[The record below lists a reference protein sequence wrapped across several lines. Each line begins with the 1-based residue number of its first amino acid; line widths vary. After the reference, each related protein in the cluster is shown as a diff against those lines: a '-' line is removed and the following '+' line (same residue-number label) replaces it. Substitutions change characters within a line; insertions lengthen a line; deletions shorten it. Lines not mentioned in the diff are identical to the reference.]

1 MRASYLLVRLLQG
14 LGVLWAVATL
24 TFALLYFLPADP
36 ARLVA
41 GRSASAEAVE
51 LVRRELGLDRPVAE
65 RYLTYLMRLL
75 HGDLG
80 RSYVQRTRVSD
91 LLASRLRPTLELT
104 AMGILAE
111 LLIGLPLGILAAL
124 QAGRAWDRVITLWAF
139 AMVAAP
145 QFALGLLLLFVFAYA
160 WPIFPL
166 GGYGTWFH
174 VILPSLTLGLTGG
187 GWYARMMRSSLL
199 EVLQADYVR
208 TARAKGLPLVQVIG
222 KHALKPALLPIVAMV
237 GSDLGMFMGGVVVV
251 ESVFGWPGIGQLTW
265 QAIQQVD
272 IPIILGA
279 VVLTA
284 TFIVI
289 GNLLADLAYTF
300 LDPRVRYG

>member
-1 MRASYLLVRLLQG
+1 MRASYVLVRLLQG

-41 GRSASAEAVE
+41 GRSAGPETVE

-65 RYLTYLMRLL
+65 RYLAYLGRLL
-75 HGDLG
+75 RGDLG
-80 RSYVQRTRVSD
+80 RSYVQRTQVSE
-91 LLASRLRPTLELT
+91 LLASRLGPTLEL
-104 AMGILAE
+104 AALGLLAE
-111 LLIGLPLGILAAL
+111 LLIGLPLGVLAAL
-124 QAGRAWDRVITLWAF
+124 HAGRAWDRVITLWAF

-145 QFALGLLLLFVFAYA
+145 QFALGLLLLFAFAYL
-160 WPIFPL
+160 WPLFPL
-166 GGYGTWFH
+166 GGYGTLAH
-174 VILPSLTLGLTGG
+174 AVLPALTLGLTGG

-199 EVLQADYVR
+199 EVLRADYVR
-208 TARAKGLPLVQVIG
+208 TARAKGLPQGQVVG
-222 KHALKPALLPIVAMV
+222 KHALKPALLPIAAMV

-284 TFIVI
+284 TFIVV